1 MKKILGAALVAALAF
16 GSSVACAADSYGFV
30 NAGIGQS
37 VYHEGRT
44 DGRGYKLDE
53 KDTAGAFR
61 VGAAW
66 HGGPVDFGVEAGYAD
81 LGDSVSKYDQG
92 DVHGHDTLHAKG
104 WLLGANATHR
114 FEAPWYVQVRGGWFH
129 STVDETYRFSTPVQ
143 SDYASGSAS
152 GDGWYAGIG
161 GGYDLTQDFSIG
173 LNYDNYHAVAKVDG
187 DKLSGN
193 ISTFTV
199 QLEYRF

>member
-1 MKKILGAALVAALAF
+1 MKKILGAALVAALAL

-30 NAGIGQS
+30 NVSVGQA

-44 DGRGYKLDE
+44 DGLGYKLDE
-53 KDTAGAFR
+53 KDTTGAVR

-66 HGGPVDFGVEAGYAD
+66 HGPVDFGVEAGYVD
-81 LGDSVSKYDQG
+81 LGDAVAKYDEG
-92 DVHGHDTLHAKG
+92 DYHEHDTLNAKG
-104 WLLGANATHR
+104 WLLGVNATHR
-114 FEAPWYVQVRGGWFH
+114 FEAPWFIQVRGGWFH
-129 STVDETYRFSTPVQ
+129 STLDEKYSYKSPTYTE
-143 SDYASGSAS
+143 YGSGSAS

-161 GGYDLTQDFSIG
+161 GGYDFTQNFSLG